1 MPRSFAHT
9 IRRHLPRI
17 TKRRG
22 FILEKSRHFSKSRHF
37 AYFKPDL
44 GNSMKAYDYII
55 VGAGSAGCT
64 LANRLT
70 EDPDVGVLIIE
81 AGGWDRDPWIH
92 IPLGWGKILQQR
104 RHDWMYF
111 SEPEQRLNGRPIE
124 CARGK
129 IVGGSSATNAMA
141 YCRGHPRDYDRWA
154 AAGANGW
161 SYADVLPYFRRQ
173 ESWSGGANTYRG
185 GDGPL
190 ATRPSRYDDPL
201 VEAYLAAGG
210 AAGYPVTKDY
220 NGADPEGFGRL
231 QMTIGN
237 GWRCSAS
244 TAYLRPAL
252 RRANLDVLTNA
263 LAIGI
268 AFDGRRAVGIEY
280 LQDGQ
285 RHVARAEREVL
296 LAGGVVNSPQLL
308 MLSGIGDPAEL
319 GAHCVDVRAPL
330 PGVGKNLQDH
340 ISASVEYRRRTPGP
354 FCRNMRLDRLGVE
367 LAKAVVFGTGFACD
381 LPSGWTAFIKSRPDV
396 ELPDIQLIFRAIPLG
411 AGPYLPPLK
420 QAFADGFGCRA
431 ILLRPKS
438 RGEIKLSS
446 SAPRTPPRIYQN
458 FFAVGDD
465 LKTLRAG
472 IQLTRELG
480 RQNSLKPFVEAE
492 IAPGL
497 NKTSDADIDAHIFAT
512 ALTAHHPLGTCKMGP
527 ASDSS
532 AVVDPDLRVHGLDG
546 LRVIDASVMPDLVG
560 GMINAPVIMI
570 AERGADLVRGA
581 GIAASAVR

>member
-1 MPRSFAHT
+1 
-9 IRRHLPRI
+9 
-17 TKRRG
+17 
-22 FILEKSRHFSKSRHF
+22 
-37 AYFKPDL
+37 
-44 GNSMKAYDYII
+44 MKTYDYII

-70 EDPDVGVLIIE
+70 EDATARVLIIE

-92 IPLGWGKILQQR
+92 IPLGWGKILQHR

-111 SEPEQRLNGRPIE
+111 SEPEQRLNNRPIE

-129 IVGGSSATNAMA
+129 IVGGSSSTNAMA

-154 AAGANGW
+154 SSGLPGW

-173 ESWSGGANTYRG
+173 ESWAGGANDYRG

-190 ATRPSRYDDPL
+190 ATRPSSYDDPL
-201 VEAYLAAGG
+201 VEAYLAAGK
-210 AAGYPVTKDY
+210 AAGYPVTEDY
-220 NGADPEGFGRL
+220 NGANPEGFGRL
-231 QMTIGN
+231 QMTIRN

-252 RRANLDVLTNA
+252 GRGNLDVLVNT
-263 LAIGI
+263 LATRIV
-268 AFDGRRAVGIEY
+268 FNGRRAVGVEY
-280 LQDGQ
+280 LANGE
-285 RHVARAEREVL
+285 RKVAHAEREIL
-296 LAGGVVNSPQLL
+296 LAGGVINSPQLL
-308 MLSGIGDPAEL
+308 MLSGIGDPVGL
-319 GAHCVDVRAPL
+319 DAHSIGVKAPL

-340 ISASVEYRRRTPGP
+340 ISVSVEYRRRGAGP

-367 LAKAVVFGTGFACD
+367 LAKAVLFGVGFATD

-411 AGPYLPPLK
+411 AGPYLPPFK

-446 SAPRTPPRIYQN
+446 ADPRVPPHIHQN
-458 FFAVGDD
+458 FFAADDD
-465 LKTLRAG
+465 LAVLRAG
-472 IQLTRELG
+472 LRLTRELAA
-480 RQNSLKPFVEAE
+480 QPSLKPFVETE
-492 IAPGL
+492 IAPGPG
-497 NKTSDADIDAHIFAT
+497 KTSDADIDAHIFRT

-527 ASDSS
+527 AADAS
-532 AVVDPDLRVHGLDG
+532 AVVGPDLRVHGLDA
-546 LRVIDASVMPDLVG
+546 LRVIDSSVMPDLVG
-560 GMINAPVIMI
+560 GMINAPVVMI

-581 GIAASAVR
+581 GRMTDTAA

>member
-1 MPRSFAHT
+1 M
-9 IRRHLPRI
+9 
-17 TKRRG
+17 
-22 FILEKSRHFSKSRHF
+22 
-37 AYFKPDL
+37 
-44 GNSMKAYDYII
+44 NAYDYII

-70 EDPDVGVLIIE
+70 EDPDVRVLLME

-111 SEPEQRLNGRPIE
+111 SEPEQRLNRRPIE

-129 IVGGSSATNAMA
+129 IIGGSSTTNAMA

-154 AAGANGW
+154 AAGLPGW

-173 ESWSGGANTYRG
+173 ETWSGGASVYRG

-201 VEAYLAAGG
+201 VDAYLVAGQ
-210 AAGYPVTKDY
+210 AAGYPITEDY

-231 QMTIGN
+231 QMTIRDGR
-237 GWRCSAS
+237 RCSAA

-252 RRANLDVLTNA
+252 ARANLDVLVYT
-263 LAIGI
+263 LATRIV
-268 AFDGRRAVGIEY
+268 FDGRRAVGIEY
-280 LQDGQ
+280 LQNGE
-285 RHVARAEREVL
+285 RNVARAEREVL

-319 GAHCVDVRAPL
+319 TAHSIEVKAPL
-330 PGVGKNLQDH
+330 SGVGKNLQDH
-340 ISASVEYRRRTPGP
+340 ISASVEYRRRDSGP

-367 LAKAVVFGTGFACD
+367 LAKAALFGTGFACD
-381 LPSGWTAFIKSRPDV
+381 LPSGWTAFLKSGPDV

-411 AGPYLPPLK
+411 AGPYLPPFK
-420 QAFADGFGCRA
+420 PAFADGFGCRA

-446 SAPRTPPRIYQN
+446 SDPRAHPLIYQN
-458 FFAVGDD
+458 FFSAEDD
-465 LKTLRAG
+465 LTTLRAG
-472 IQLTRELG
+472 IRLTRELG
-480 RQNSLKPFVEAE
+480 RQGSLRPFVEAE
-492 IAPGL
+492 IAPGP

-527 ASDSS
+527 ATDPL
-532 AVVDPDLRVHGLDG
+532 AVVGADLRVNGLDG
-546 LRVIDASVMPDLVG
+546 LRVADASVMPDLIG

-570 AERGADLVRGA
+570 AERGADIVRSTA
-581 GIAASAVR
+581 LATAAVA